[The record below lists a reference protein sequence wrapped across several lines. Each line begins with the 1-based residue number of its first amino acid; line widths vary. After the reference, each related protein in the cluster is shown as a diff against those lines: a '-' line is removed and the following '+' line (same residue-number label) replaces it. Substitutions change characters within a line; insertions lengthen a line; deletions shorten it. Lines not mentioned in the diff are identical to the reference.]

1 MSTAPDHSNPLWPF
15 AGPCYQMPHGPLQT
29 YKMAASDRV
38 DAVKR
43 MDDPEQLSA
52 ALRVPGLQKSV
63 EIAIR
68 RRLKLLEAC
77 AA

>member
-1 MSTAPDHSNPLWPF
+1 MATAPDRSNPLWPF

-29 YKMAASDRV
+29 YTMAAGDRV

-43 MDDPEQLSA
+43 MDDPEHLAA

-68 RRLKLLEAC
+68 RLLKLLEAC